1 MYPIL
6 FRFGD
11 FALHTYGVLL
21 AVGFLLAVF
30 LARQEA
36 LRTGI
41 DPNLMLDLSFYLLLA
56 ALLGSR
62 LFYVL
67 TNWPEFAE
75 NPIDIFKFWRGG
87 LVFYGGLIFAL
98 FIGIWYVRKHRLNL
112 QKMAD
117 LAAPSIAIGQALGR
131 LGCFSAGCCYGQPT
145 TAFCAVTFR
154 DPNSLAPLG
163 VPLHPTQLYES
174 AATFGI
180 FLALITM
187 RRSERFQGRLL
198 WYYLLFYSIARFI
211 VEFYRGDPR
220 GWAIQGDLST
230 SQAIG
235 IPVALLALFMI
246 LRKKS
251 APNSIGKR

>member
-6 FRFGD
+6 FKIGD

-21 AVGFLLAVF
+21 AVGFLLAVA
-30 LARQEA
+30 LARKEA
-36 LRTGI
+36 QRAGI
-41 DPNLMLDLSFYLLLA
+41 DPNLILDLSFYLLLA

-67 TNWPEFAE
+67 TSWPEFAE
-75 NPIDIFKFWRGG
+75 NPMDALKFWRGG
-87 LVFYGGLIFAL
+87 LVFYGGLIFAFL
-98 FIGIWYVRKHRLNL
+98 VGIWYVRKHRLNF
-112 QKMAD
+112 QQMAD
-117 LAAPSIAIGQALGR
+117 LTAPSIAIGQSLGR
-131 LGCFSAGCCYGQPT
+131 LGCFSAGCCYGTST

-163 VPLHPTQLYES
+163 TPLHPTQLYES

-180 FLALITM
+180 FLALIAM
-187 RRSERFQGRLL
+187 RRSKRFQGRLI
-198 WYYLLFYSIARFI
+198 WYYFLFYSTARFI
-211 VEFYRGDPR
+211 IEFYRGDPR
-220 GWAIQGDLST
+220 GWAIPGLLST
-230 SQAIG
+230 AQAIG

-251 APNSIGKR
+251 APNPALKR